1 MISFLL
7 NLETYLFFFSC
18 LFWEGYIKLQGLGF
32 LFFFFPT
39 FPSELV
45 SNKMRDTGSAIVGS
59 LRHSVTFNKDLSTD
73 CSVKLKTSEYY

>member
-1 MISFLL
+1 MVSF
-7 NLETYLFFFSC
+7 
-18 LFWEGYIKLQGLGF
+18 
-32 LFFFFPT
+32 FFFFPT